1 MQSYSVR
8 DIERVLR
15 LSRST
20 IRGLIDVGFVKPT
33 RGPRREYRF
42 SFQDLIVLRAARA
55 LIQAK
60 VSRRRIRRSL
70 EDLRRHLPQTMPLS
84 GLSICAV
91 GDRVVVRDGKSH
103 WQVDSGQ
110 YVLGLDVSVE
120 DGVLRVVEHNAGF
133 AIESESMRGS
143 AAQATPFAGDVATRT
158 DSALHQEDK
167 DAEDWFDEGLELE
180 GSDPGAALEAY
191 KHTVSLD
198 PQNVAA
204 WINWGRLL
212 HDRGDKREAESVY
225 RRAVEQCGADSVLM
239 FNLGVLLE
247 DLGRTNAALEAYQA
261 AVGEDP
267 TLADCHYNLARLYES
282 LGKPQHAIR
291 HLGQYRR
298 LVTSETR

>member
-20 IRGLIDVGFVKPT
+20 IRGLIDVGFVTPS

-70 EDLRRHLPQTMPLS
+70 EDLRKHLPETMPLS

-91 GDRVVVRDGKSH
+91 GDRVVVRDGNSQY
-103 WQVDSGQ
+103 QVDSGQ
-110 YVLGLDVSVE
+110 YVLGLDVTVE
-120 DGVLRVVEHNAGF
+120 DGVLRVVEKEFGT
-133 AIESESMRGS
+133 RDDD
-143 AAQATPFAGDVATRT
+143 AAAPPRN
-158 DSALHQEDK
+158 
-167 DAEDWFDEGLELE
+167 AEDWFDDGLDFEE
-180 GSDPGAALEAY
+180 NGDIDQAIEAY
-191 KHTVSLD
+191 QQTVVLD
-198 PQNVAA
+198 AQNVAA

-212 HDRGDKREAESVY
+212 HDRGNKREAEAVY
-225 RRAVEQCGADSVLM
+225 RRALEQCGPDSVLM

-247 DLGRTNAALEAYQA
+247 DLGRTQAALEAYQA

-267 TLADCHYNLARLYES
+267 ALADGHYNLARLYES
-282 LGKPQHAIR
+282 LGQPQHAIR

-298 LVTSETR
+298 LLNSESR

>member
-15 LSRST
+15 LPRST
-20 IRGLIDVGFVKPT
+20 IRSLIDVGFVTPT

-70 EDLRRHLPQTMPLS
+70 EELRKHLPETVPLS

-91 GDRVVVRDGKSH
+91 GDRVVVRDGNSQY
-103 WQVDSGQ
+103 QVDSGQ

-120 DGVLRVVEHNAGF
+120 DGVLRVVEKEFGPQPD
-133 AIESESMRGS
+133 E
-143 AAQATPFAGDVATRT
+143 AAAPPR
-158 DSALHQEDK
+158 
-167 DAEDWFDEGLELE
+167 DAFDWFDDALDFEESGDL
-180 GSDPGAALEAY
+180 DAAINAY
-191 KHTVSLD
+191 QQTVALD
-198 PQNVAA
+198 GQNVAA

-212 HDRGDKREAESVY
+212 HGRGNKREAEAVY
-225 RRAVEQCGADSVLM
+225 LRAIEQCGPDSVLM

-247 DLGRTNAALEAYQA
+247 DLGRTQAALEAYQA

-267 TLADCHYNLARLYES
+267 ALADGHYNLARLYEA
-282 LGKPQHAIR
+282 LGQPQHAIR

-298 LVTSETR
+298 LLHSETR

>member
-20 IRGLIDVGFVKPT
+20 IRSFIDVGFVTPT

-70 EDLRRHLPQTMPLS
+70 EDLRKHLPETMPLS

-91 GDRVVVRDGKSH
+91 GDRVVVRDGNSQY
-103 WQVDSGQ
+103 QVDSGQ

-120 DGVLRVVEHNAGF
+120 DGVLRVVEREFG
-133 AIESESMRGS
+133 
-143 AAQATPFAGDVATRT
+143 PKGDEGAEPPR
-158 DSALHQEDK
+158 
-167 DAEDWFDEGLELE
+167 DAEDWFDDGLDFEE
-180 GSDPGAALEAY
+180 NGDIDAAIAAY
-191 KHTVSLD
+191 QQTVTLD
-198 PQNVAA
+198 AQNVAA

-212 HDRGDKREAESVY
+212 HDRGDKRGAEEIY
-225 RRAVEQCGADSVLM
+225 RRAMEQCGPDSVLM

-247 DLGRTNAALEAYQA
+247 DLGRTQAALEAYQA
-261 AVGEDP
+261 AVSEDP
-267 TLADCHYNLARLYES
+267 ALADGHYNLARLYEL
-282 LGKPQHAIR
+282 LGQPQHAIR

-298 LVTSETR
+298 LLNSETR